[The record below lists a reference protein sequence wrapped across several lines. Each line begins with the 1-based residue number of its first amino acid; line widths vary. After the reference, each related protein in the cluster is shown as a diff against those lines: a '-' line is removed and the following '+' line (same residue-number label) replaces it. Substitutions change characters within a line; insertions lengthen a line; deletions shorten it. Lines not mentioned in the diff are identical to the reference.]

1 MSDDPKAAAIL
12 RRLLAGTR
20 EEELDCDR
28 FFALLAPYL
37 DGRIGDDELCEQI
50 AHHAHDFKRH
60 GGIGADR
67 VLVAAAAARS
77 QRFPDGIGAAKI
89 FLRDALGNHDGVPL

>member
-12 RRLLAGTR
+12 RQLLEGTR

-37 DGRIGDDELCEQI
+37 DGRIGDAELREQI
-50 AHHAHDFKRH
+50 AHHARQCPQCNEELEILKRALERD
-60 GGIGADR
+60 GG
-67 VLVAAAAARS
+67 
-77 QRFPDGIGAAKI
+77 
-89 FLRDALGNHDGVPL
+89 